1 LAAGSRKG
9 KKRRPSHFF
18 RAYQIPYEILGLMK
32 ILAQVNCCSRNIVAS
47 AWGDV
52 GRLMLI

>member
-1 LAAGSRKG
+1 LVAGSRKG

-32 ILAQVNCCSRNIVAS
+32 ILAQVKCCSRNIVAS

-52 GRLMLI
+52 GRLVLK